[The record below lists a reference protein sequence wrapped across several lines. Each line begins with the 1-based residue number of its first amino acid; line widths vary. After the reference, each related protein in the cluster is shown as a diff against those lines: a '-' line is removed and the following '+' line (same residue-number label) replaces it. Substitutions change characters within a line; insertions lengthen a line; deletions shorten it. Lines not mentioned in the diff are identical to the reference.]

1 MLTGRLSRSFFNFGL
16 AVSEDTLNQ
25 AVFDKSNL
33 IEAIIEVRRTDHPH
47 KDFEVCHKR
56 LLEVLQRAFNL
67 EFSMDGV
74 QKSGVTAIWFLFSQT
89 VDSYLHLNTRDGVLE
104 AGLMEIQIERLNDVG
119 QSINAKRSSIHE
131 LKQQSSRVHLE
142 LLNELFDVLWDFPEK
157 PVTMDDLRALGFH
170 LEKPQIQDYWDEM

>member
-1 MLTGRLSRSFFNFGL
+1 MHQT
-16 AVSEDTLNQ
+16 
-25 AVFDKSNL
+25 VFDKSNL
-33 IEAIIEVRRTDHPH
+33 ILAIIEVRRIDHPH
-47 KDFEVCHKR
+47 KDFEVYHKR
-56 LLEVLQRAFNL
+56 LLEVLQQAFHL

-157 PVTMDDLRALGFH
+157 PVTIDNLRALGFH
-170 LEKPQIQDYWDEM
+170 LEKAQIQDYWDEM